1 MLGSVDL
8 IHMVLCLFAFWL
20 GLSNR
25 RETVNM
31 GKQKG
36 HSHYSS
42 SPSFWD
48 VALGSVAFGLVG
60 FHLALSAVTYFLW
73 SHFLFDGSACVPVL
87 PVVWPEVSNNGVC
100 RLLGPAR
107 GKSRGNELS
116 ECTDIY
122 T

>member
-1 MLGSVDL
+1 M
-8 IHMVLCLFAFWL
+8 
-20 GLSNR
+20 
-25 RETVNM
+25 NM

-73 SHFLFDGSACVPVL
+73 SHFLFDRSACVPVL

-107 GKSRGNELS
+107 GEKQRE
-116 ECTDIY
+116 
-122 T
+122 